1 MPNRCKPES
10 EKRNK
15 GLLLSLRKKEYD
27 IIDTLSKHLG
37 LSKTD
42 LILTAIRKQYSR
54 SEIGKDYLN
63 DYIVMLKR
71 QIDVY
76 EVRIKEEQRTLKELK
91 EEYELMV
98 SLRTGENKD
107 EETQRIQSEREDDNV
122 D

>member
-15 GLLLSLRKKEYD
+15 GLMLSLKQREYD
-27 IIDTLSKHLG
+27 IIDGLSKHLG

-42 LILTAIRKQYSR
+42 LVLTAIRKQYSK

-63 DYIVMLKR
+63 NYIVMLKK
-71 QIDVY
+71 QIMAY
-76 EVRIKEEQRTLKELK
+76 ERRLKVEENELKELK

-98 SLRTGENKD
+98 SLRTKVNED
-107 EETQRIQSEREDDNV
+107 EETQRIQTEREDD
-122 D
+122 